1 MKKNNMELWSRVYRT
16 DPSQV
21 KEIKGKSY
29 KGVSPKPYWLIEQAT
44 KEFGA
49 CGQGWGVEVLRSDF
63 QQISP
68 TDFLHT
74 AIVRVWYIRDGVKCA
89 IEQAGGTKA
98 SYLSKDKALIVDEDA
113 AKKSITDGMVKCLSM
128 IGFAGDIFSGRW
140 DDSKHIQEVE
150 QHFKEEKQKEQQQ
163 KPLSKSEL
171 DTGVK
176 DISAA
181 PDESALRQIFGDWY
195 RLAKSAND
203 ENAVKVFTACKDERK
218 KQFA

>member
-1 MKKNNMELWSRVYRT
+1 MNNMDLWQRVYRT
-16 DPSQV
+16 DPNQV
-21 KEIKGKSY
+21 KEIKGKAY

-74 AIVRVWYIRDGVKCA
+74 AIVRVWYMRDGVKCA

-98 SYLSKDKALIVDEDA
+98 SYLSKDKILIVDEDA

-140 DDSKHIQEVE
+140 DDSKYLLDVE
-150 QHFKEEKQKEQQQ
+150 KYFEDEKQKAKGLITKEQEASILVLAREVNADIPRMANYYGC
-163 KPLSKSEL
+163 KFFTEL
-171 DTGVK
+171 KTEMFDV
-176 DISAA
+176 IIAA
-181 PDESALRQIFGDWY
+181 LE
-195 RLAKSAND
+195 
-203 ENAVKVFTACKDERK
+203 ERRK
-218 KQFA
+218 

>member
-1 MKKNNMELWSRVYRT
+1 MEKNNMDLWSRVYRT

-21 KEIKGKSY
+21 KEIKGKAY

-98 SYLSKDKALIVDEDA
+98 SYLSKDKVLIVDEDA

-140 DDSKHIQEVE
+140 DDNKYVADTQNY
-150 QHFKEEKQKEQQQ
+150 FDDKKNEENG
-163 KPLSKSEL
+163 LL
-171 DTGVK
+171 T
-176 DISAA
+176 
-181 PDESALRQIFGDWY
+181 
-195 RLAKSAND
+195 
-203 ENAVKVFTACKDERK
+203 K
-218 KQFA
+218 KQEADILALAHEVGADIQKMAAHYQCKRFTELSADMFDVIIKALESKRK